1 MKDYAEVL
9 ESYMI
14 AEEGIFSG
22 IKNKFKKK
30 QPEKQ
35 VVKRS
40 SKIAYAEYESQYE
53 PKIKKMLAL
62 CKSELPKLFKDPAYK
77 QYSESYI
84 MYADTR
90 YGDIPIEKQFPD
102 ILVVSYNLDTAAK
115 TSFANVPPKDRK
127 PYENSVQMVL
137 NMINTCA
144 TKAGLEGKAVDK
156 PELYTGRAGKL
167 EFVIDCDYNGVK
179 LDVPND

>member
-35 VVKRS
+35 VEKRS
-40 SKIAYAEYESQYE
+40 SKISYAEYKSQYE

-62 CKSELPKLFKDPAYK
+62 CKSELSKLFKDPAYK
-77 QYSESYI
+77 KYAESYI

-102 ILVVSYNLDTAAK
+102 ILVVSYNLGI
-115 TSFANVPPKDRK
+115 ANVPPKDRK
-127 PYENSVQMVL
+127 PYEDSVQMVL

-144 TKAGLEGKAVDK
+144 TKAGLDGKAVDR
-156 PELYTGRAGKL
+156 PEIYTGRAGKL
-167 EFVIDCDYNGVK
+167 QFVIDCDYSGVESAETA
-179 LDVPND
+179 N